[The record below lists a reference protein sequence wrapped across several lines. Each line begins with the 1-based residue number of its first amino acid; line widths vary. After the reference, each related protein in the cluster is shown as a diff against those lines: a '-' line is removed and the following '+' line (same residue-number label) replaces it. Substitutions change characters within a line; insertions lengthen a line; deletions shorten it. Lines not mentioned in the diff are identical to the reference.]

1 MYSIVLMAAAGTGTA
16 APAADTPAAVVVPA
30 APVVVAGC
38 TGCTGCTG
46 YVVSSGCNGC
56 YGSCHGGGLFH
67 RKRGGCHGGGLFGH
81 HNKSSCNGCYG
92 GNSCTGYSCFGSY
105 MGCQG
110 GCYGAGYGWGY
121 SYGYGGCCGGC
132 YGYAGY
138 NYGFSGYGCAGGGI
152 YPSYS
157 YPYSGAP
164 AVVVPVE
171 TPVKKDE
178 TTKPA
183 DGTKK
188 DDGAKK
194 EGGSG
199 AANLKFRLPA
209 GAALYVDGRPTPG
222 EGAERAFFTPALEP
236 GQKYFYDVKAEFAV
250 GGRTV
255 TEDRRV
261 VVQAGADLVVE
272 FPKLMAAA
280 AAADSALAGK

>member
-46 YVVSSGCNGC
+46 YVVSSGCHGC
-56 YGSCHGGGLFH
+56 YGSGCHGGGLFH
-67 RKRGGCHGGGLFGH
+67 RKRGGGLFGH
-81 HNKSSCNGCYG
+81 HNKASCHGCG
-92 GNSCTGYSCFGSY
+92 GGYSCTGYSCFGSY

-110 GCYGAGYGWGY
+110 GCYGTGYGWGY
-121 SYGYGGCCGGC
+121 AYGCGGCCGGC
-132 YGYAGY
+132 TGYAGY
-138 NYGFSGYGCAGGGI
+138 NYGFSGHGCAGGI

-171 TPVKKDE
+171 TKPAE
-178 TTKPA
+178 TKPA
-183 DGTKK
+183 DGAKPADPKAADPKK
-188 DDGAKK
+188 D
-194 EGGSG
+194 GGSG

-222 EGAERAFFTPALEP
+222 EGAERAFFTPALEA

-272 FPKLMAAA
+272 FPKLTAAA
-280 AAADSALAGK
+280 AAADSSLAGK

>member
-1 MYSIVLMAAAGTGTA
+1 MYSIVLMAAVGTGPA
-16 APAADTPAAVVVPA
+16 APAADVPA
-30 APVVVAGC
+30 GVVMPANPVAVIGGC
-38 TGCTGCTG
+38 TGCTGSCHG
-46 YVVSSGCNGC
+46 YVISSGCGGC

-81 HNKSSCNGCYG
+81 HNKSSCHGCCG
-92 GNSCTGYSCFGSY
+92 GYSCTGYSCFGSY

-110 GCYGAGYGWGY
+110 GCYSTGYGYGLG
-121 SYGYGGCCGGC
+121 YGYGGCCGGC

-138 NYGFSGYGCAGGGI
+138 NYGFGGM

-188 DDGAKK
+188 DDGKK
-194 EGGSG
+194 EGTSG

-209 GAALYVDGRPTPG
+209 GAALFVDGRATPG
-222 EGAERAFFTPALEP
+222 DGAERAFYTPALEA
-236 GQKYFYDVKAEFAV
+236 GQKYFYDVKAEYAV
-250 GGRTV
+250 GGRTI

-261 VVQAGADLVVE
+261 VVQAGAEVVVE
-272 FPKLMAAA
+272 FPKLLAAA
-280 AAADSALAGK
+280 GADSTLAGK